1 MFNIKTFI
9 KRPHVKIDNLNKV
22 IKNPSQFFVHINN
35 EIEIKRI
42 NHDLDFDYIDGTIII
57 EYYDHLIMDFS
68 LWDLVDQLWCY
79 FIQLLEEVLQT
90 GYGMT
95 YFPEQPIKME
105 MKVVSND
112 LLLFSLDEG
121 RKIRELLP
129 MQEFM
134 TAILKGAEN
143 FYSSFTSY
151 FDRKIDFSYELNKIH
166 DIKVQLKCM

>member
-1 MFNIKTFI
+1 YK
-9 KRPHVKIDNLNKV
+9 LNKV
-22 IKNPSQFFVHINN
+22 IKNLNQFIYHINY

-42 NHDLDFDYIDGTIII
+42 NLYLDFDYIDGIIII
-57 EYYDHLIMDFS
+57 EYYDNLIMDFS

-95 YFPEQPIKME
+95 YFTEQPIKME

-134 TAILKGAEN
+134 TAI
-143 FYSSFTSY
+143 
-151 FDRKIDFSYELNKIH
+151 
-166 DIKVQLKCM
+166 

>member
-22 IKNPSQFFVHINN
+22 IKND
-35 EIEIKRI
+35 IEIKRI

-105 MKVVSND
+105 MKFVSND
-112 LLLFSLDEG
+112 LLL
-121 RKIRELLP
+121 
-129 MQEFM
+129 
-134 TAILKGAEN
+134 
-143 FYSSFTSY
+143 
-151 FDRKIDFSYELNKIH
+151 
-166 DIKVQLKCM
+166 

>member
-1 MFNIKTFI
+1 T
-9 KRPHVKIDNLNKV
+9 
-22 IKNPSQFFVHINN
+22 SQFYVHMNHA
-35 EIEIKRI
+35 IEIKRI
-42 NHDLDFDYIDGTIII
+42 YHANDFDYIDGNIII

-129 MQEFM
+129 MQE
-134 TAILKGAEN
+134 
-143 FYSSFTSY
+143 
-151 FDRKIDFSYELNKIH
+151 
-166 DIKVQLKCM
+166 

>member
-1 MFNIKTFI
+1 
-9 KRPHVKIDNLNKV
+9 
-22 IKNPSQFFVHINN
+22 
-35 EIEIKRI
+35 
-42 NHDLDFDYIDGTIII
+42 
-57 EYYDHLIMDFS
+57 FS

-79 FIQLLEEVLQT
+79 FIQLLEDVLQT

-129 MQEFM
+129 MQEFLV
-134 TAILKGAEN
+134 ALLQGSED
-143 FYSSFTSY
+143 FYSSFVLY
-151 FDRKIDFSYELNKIH
+151 FDRKIDISYELNKIH